1 MDRYRRGRSIAKNA
15 FMYKSHFLVYEREK
29 PSLASH
35 TLRREKGSG
44 DAATIELLPKNAI
57 IEHSSRYKMLNMV

>member
-1 MDRYRRGRSIAKNA
+1 
-15 FMYKSHFLVYEREK
+15 MYKSHFLVYEREK

-35 TLRREKGSG
+35 TLRREEGSG